1 MDSVKIL
8 FDKIIANLEKIH
20 VAGRNEQML
29 MISAID
35 ALEKLKTAII
45 VEKNDEKDS
54 DINGD
59 NNSWFIKYKSWC
71 CSSN

>member
-59 NNSWFIKYKSWC
+59 NNSWFIKHKSR
-71 CSSN
+71 CSNSN

>member
-59 NNSWFIKYKSWC
+59 NNSWFIKYKSWY

>member
-1 MDSVKIL
+1 MDSARIL

-29 MISAID
+29 MISTID
-35 ALEKLKTAII
+35 TLEKLKTAII

-59 NNSWFIKYKSWC
+59 NNS
-71 CSSN
+71 

>member
-8 FDKIIANLEKIH
+8 FDKIIVNLEKIH

-59 NNSWFIKYKSWC
+59 NNS
-71 CSSN
+71 

>member
-1 MDSVKIL
+1 MDAVPNHNMDSVKIL

-59 NNSWFIKYKSWC
+59 NNS
-71 CSSN
+71 